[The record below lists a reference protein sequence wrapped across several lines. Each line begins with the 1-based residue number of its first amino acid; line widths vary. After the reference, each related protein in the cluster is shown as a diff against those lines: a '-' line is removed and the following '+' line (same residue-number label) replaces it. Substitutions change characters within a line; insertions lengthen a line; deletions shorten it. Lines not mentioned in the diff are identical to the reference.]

1 MMQAFVNLEQL
12 QHNSLPIVFNIFNR
26 KTRAAFRALHNFL
39 KLKDGTTILIELIS
53 QWFKIMNKKDKNAFI
68 QLIVC
73 FYLVLLIGF
82 ENCKWRREKVET
94 KNWQSLLQL
103 NFFSNWDSLHARLN
117 SHYEAWSYKK
127 KKHKKITA
135 KRKSV

>member
-1 MMQAFVNLEQL
+1 MQAFVNLEQL

-68 QLIVC
+68 QLIKSLFLPCIVNW
-73 FYLVLLIGF
+73 I
-82 ENCKWRREKVET
+82 RELQMEEGKGRNKKLT
-94 KNWQSLLQL
+94 KFTAIE
-103 NFFSNWDSLHARLN
+103 FFF
-117 SHYEAWSYKK
+117 
-127 KKHKKITA
+127 
-135 KRKSV
+135 